1 MPLGPGSRLGPY
13 EIDSAI
19 GAGGPA
25 CTNRRTLN
33 LPGEGHLR
41 WTPDGR
47 GVAYIDGATQ
57 RNVWV
62 QPLDGGTPHQLTH
75 FTDRTIAD
83 FAWSRDAT
91 RLTIARATVTNDI
104 VLFKGLR

>member
-1 MPLGPGSRLGPY
+1 VPLGPGSRLGPY

-41 WTPDGR
+41 RTPDGR

-62 QPLDGGTPHQLTH
+62 QPLDAARRISSRTSPTAPSPTSPGRVTP
-75 FTDRTIAD
+75 R
-83 FAWSRDAT
+83 AWRSPVR
-91 RLTIARATVTNDI
+91 R
-104 VLFKGLR
+104 